1 MKHTVFNTARK
12 LKERKLAK
20 RKRYS
25 IDYILWSSF
34 ALFAV
39 LILFVLNVTQIIT
52 IRNAMTKQVQENLES
67 AVTDTYR
74 FLELGVTE
82 SSMEQYIYRASSNNN
97 VTVRILDGEGNVYL
111 PRWTE
116 DTVSYSYQIDQLMK
130 QYPAFE
136 EKRGVIV
143 REGDTIYYIG
153 RMEQGNPYYLSV
165 TISLQSVNS
174 ALRVTNIEIVFI
186 SLLAVI
192 AAFLVSGMIAMRLS
206 KPITEMTEK
215 AKELERGNFNVDF
228 SDGESYYSE
237 IYSLGQGLNHMRDA
251 LHQSDQMQ
259 KELLANVSHDMK
271 TPLTMIKAYASMIR
285 EISGDNKEK
294 RDKHAQVIIDE
305 SDRLTNLVNE
315 LLEISK
321 IRAGIDTMKYSVF
334 NLSEFTYGII
344 AKFDYLRE
352 MQGYEFV
359 TDIDADLYTEAD
371 KDKIGQV
378 IYNLIGNAVNYT
390 GDDKKVVISLKKDK
404 KIVHFSVR
412 DTGKGIPDDQ
422 LETIWDRYFR
432 SKETHKRPIQGT
444 GLGLSIVKTICE
456 KHSLNFGVKS
466 DVGKGS
472 TFYVD
477 FVLNE

>member
-237 IYSLGQGLNHMRDA
+237 IYSLGQGLNHMRDV